1 MYSICIQLV
10 SGEGQFLTV
19 VYTDIV
25 LQPWTMTLIQDG
37 LLCVGFHNNTI
48 QVIQYRV

>member
-25 LQPWTMTLIQDG
+25 HSTALTLIQDG
-37 LLCVGFHNNTI
+37 LLCVGFNDKTI
-48 QVIQYRV
+48 KVIQYRV